1 MKVTKFAWD
10 LLIFR
15 SLSSKQ
21 MLISSSYL
29 RPGRVKFPWNS
40 AFKLAMVLSRTFE
53 VNFSTIKS
61 YKADMKH
68 ASWSEQSGCTVTIP
82 TWRRARLLF
91 QHGVGLA
98 RALSFGPSNVRIC
111 PHFHTFLCKYFTF
124 LNACI
129 SVKTSPIDTK
139 LGDFVNLSV
148 LFLTT

>member
-82 TWRRARLLF
+82 TWCRAWLLF
-91 QHGVGLA
+91 QHAGVGLGCSRSGRLITNSFYTWVGEWVSDTFA
-98 RALSFGPSNVRIC
+98 YRSGLKKYVSTLRLSTS
-111 PHFHTFLCKYFTF
+111 
-124 LNACI
+124 LNM
-129 SVKTSPIDTK
+129 
-139 LGDFVNLSV
+139 
-148 LFLTT
+148 LF

>member
-98 RALSFGPSNVRIC
+98 RVLTNSVYNWVSEWHI
-111 PHFHTFLCKYFTF
+111 
-124 LNACI
+124 CI
-129 SVKTSPIDTK
+129 SKSPPETRSYTSRFHEFKNTK
-139 LGDFVNLSV
+139 VNSK
-148 LFLTT
+148 FKKI